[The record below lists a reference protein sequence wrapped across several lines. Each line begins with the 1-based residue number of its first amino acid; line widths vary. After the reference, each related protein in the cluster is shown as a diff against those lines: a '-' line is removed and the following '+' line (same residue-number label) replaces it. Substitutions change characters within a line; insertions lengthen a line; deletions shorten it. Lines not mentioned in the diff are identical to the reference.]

1 MTATYTITLTLPEA
15 IYKHLQSQAKITT
28 RSLDEIASQ
37 LFVQSLPPKVEEDL
51 PPSYRTELESMA
63 HLSDDVLWQIAQ
75 SSMNQ
80 DKVAL
85 YDILLERHKT
95 EKLTPIGREWLT
107 QLRED
112 ADQLMLRKAH
122 AYAILKNRGHKL
134 PTLEELREQSL

>member
-1 MTATYTITLTLPEA
+1 MTAAYTITLTLPEPV
-15 IYKHLQSQAKITT
+15 YKHLQNLAKITT

-37 LFVQSLPPKVEEDL
+37 VFVQSLPPKVEEDL
-51 PPSYRTELESMA
+51 PLSCRTELESMA

-75 SSMNQ
+75 STINQ

-95 EKLTPIGREWLT
+95 ERLTPIGREWLT

-112 ADQLMLRKAH
+112 AEQFMLRKSH
-122 AYAILKNRGHKL
+122 AYVLLKNRGHKL
-134 PTLEELREQSL
+134 PTLDELREQSL